1 MSFSYKIYHIHI
13 SFMLSWEIIWNYPL
27 WSIVD
32 ISFYLI
38 FLTLTLSY
46 SGKKKDNWED
56 FIHEEDKEEG
66 KDEEGEGAE
75 RGGNVGRVGEQG
87 RGINMAL

>member
-1 MSFSYKIYHIHI
+1 M
-13 SFMLSWEIIWNYPL
+13 
-27 WSIVD
+27 D

-75 RGGNVGRVGEQG
+75 RGANVGRVGEQG